1 MNGVLLEEGGTG
13 GFQVDQWKEQNDSIH
28 IPLN

>member
-1 MNGVLLEEGGTG
+1 MDGVLLEEGGTG
-13 GFQVDQWKEQNDSIH
+13 RFQVDQWKEQNDSIH